1 MQKNGAIRQSQYSR
15 IRWGWIP
22 FRTSASFTIRQVS
35 VLARSFDFLFRF
47 RNAEVAQP
55 GYRDSISPR
64 AFRHLP
70 LISTA
75 IHEQSRPMMKRGNG
89 ISAGIILK
97 WSRFIDESSN
107 LKMTNDKSTRIL
119 IHTRLFR
126 LDFLKIKKMANFIS
140 RSRCRIND
148 GSRREKKY
156 KTIGKDVLLM
166 KMPWKL
172 LQNRAIFFIMRTP
185 KISRI
190 KRLFRLFTAC
200 AERVLQYNRV

>member
-1 MQKNGAIRQSQYSR
+1 MNPVSDICNFHNKASVSFGSEFWFPFPIQKRRSGAARLSR
-15 IRWGWIP
+15 LD
-22 FRTSASFTIRQVS
+22 
-35 VLARSFDFLFRF
+35 LA
-47 RNAEVAQP
+47 A
-55 GYRDSISPR
+55 R

-75 IHEQSRPMMKRGNG
+75 IHEQSRPMMKHGNG
-89 ISAGIILK
+89 MSAGIILK

-166 KMPWKL
+166 KISWKL